1 LEKNKLGVLENN
13 NSTKGQKKITTKRL
27 VTIALFAAICFVATM
42 VHIPLNF
49 GGSTTMIH
57 LGTTA
62 IFVGAIFLGKD
73 IGWSAAIGCA
83 LFDFINPAFAIWT
96 IPTFFL
102 KGATGYVA
110 GRIAHHNGKDGED
123 MKYNIWG
130 FVVGGFVSLI
140 GYFIVNCFFYGV
152 PGAIAKIITSV
163 ITTSIGVAIAVS
175 LCTSKVLVKKAG
187 IKI

>member
-1 LEKNKLGVLENN
+1 MKNNKLEVLENLGKTETQ
-13 NSTKGQKKITTKRL
+13 SKYTTKRIVL
-27 VTIALFAAICFVATM
+27 IAMFAAICFVATM
-42 VHIPLNF
+42 VHVPLNL
-49 GGSTTMIH
+49 GGSATMIH

-110 GRIAHHNGKDGED
+110 GKVSHHKAKNGED
-123 MKYNIWG
+123 MKYNILG
-130 FVVGGFVSLI
+130 FVLGGLVSLV

-152 PGAIAKIITSV
+152 PAASAK
-163 ITTSIGVAIAVS
+163 ITTSIITTGIGIAIAVP
-175 LCTSKVLVKKAG
+175 LCASKFLVKKAG

>member
-1 LEKNKLGVLENN
+1 MEKNELGVLGDNS
-13 NSTKGQKKITTKRL
+13 STKSQKKITTKKL
-27 VTIALFAAICFVATM
+27 VTIGLFAAICFVATM

-49 GGSTTMIH
+49 GGSATMIH

-62 IFVGAIFLGKD
+62 IFVGAVFLGKD
-73 IGWSAAIGCA
+73 IAWSAAIGCA
-83 LFDFINPAFAIWT
+83 LFDFINPAFAMWT

-110 GRIAHHNGKDGED
+110 GKVCHHKGKEGED
-123 MKYNIWG
+123 MKYNIIG
-130 FVVGGFVSLI
+130 FILGGLVSLV

-152 PGAIAKIITSV
+152 PAAIAKITTSI
-163 ITTSIGVAIAVS
+163 ITTGIGVAIAVP
-175 LCTSKVLVKKAG
+175 LCASKFLVKKAG